1 MLRGAIAA
9 ALTPLAGAGAVP
21 DEGAFGPYTAFL
33 ASYGID
39 GILALG
45 TTGEGVLFDVAE
57 RKRIAEL
64 FIEHRGA
71 LQVAVHCGAQ
81 STADTVELAEHAAAA
96 GADAVA
102 VIAPPYF
109 AFDGQELLEH
119 FSEAARAC
127 DPVPFYV
134 YEFAA
139 RSGYAVP
146 LPTIAALR
154 DEAPNFVGLKV
165 SDTPWERF
173 SPYLVEGLDIFVGPE
188 SLIPEGVRGRR
199 DGRGVRSRG
208 ELPGRGRR
216 ARPRAHA
223 GERRTGRRASCFP
236 AGASLP
242 RGVEDGARP
251 PRRRGARWSA
261 AATPRAD
268 RRRARRGRAHRAR
281 MGRIVVAGSGAIGA
295 SIAYQLALLG
305 ADDVVVAERG
315 ELVGGSTSRA
325 MGGVRQQFSTAGR
338 GGARAREHRVPR
350 VARLAALPPGRLS
363 LPRDDRRRLRRA
375 RGTAS
380 PTERPRR
387 AGRARRPGSR
397 ARSRGRRRRSARPAA
412 GATAWPTRPVWRG
425 RCCGGRRSAAW
436 TSASTRRP
444 KISTATRSSSRAAR
458 GRLRSPHGTAS
469 SCRSARSAGSCS
481 RRLRSRACPTTCRW

>member
-188 SLIPEGVRGRR
+188 SLIPEAFAAGATGAVSGLAASFPDAVVALVREPTPENGERVGALR
-199 DGRGVRSRG
+199 ASLQALPFHAASKMVLGLRGVAVR
-208 ELPGRGRR
+208 
-216 ARPRAHA
+216 
-223 GERRTGRRASCFP
+223 
-236 AGASLP
+236 
-242 RGVEDGARP
+242 
-251 PRRRGARWSA
+251 
-261 AATPRAD
+261 
-268 RRRARRGRAHRAR
+268 
-281 MGRIVVAGSGAIGA
+281 
-295 SIAYQLALLG
+295 
-305 ADDVVVAERG
+305 
-315 ELVGGSTSRA
+315 
-325 MGGVRQQFSTAGR
+325 GGVRQPLR
-338 GGARAREHRVPR
+338 GLTEDERGE
-350 VARLAALPPGRLS
+350 VARIVREWDA
-363 LPRDDRRRLRRA
+363 
-375 RGTAS
+375 
-380 PTERPRR
+380 
-387 AGRARRPGSR
+387 
-397 ARSRGRRRRSARPAA
+397 
-412 GATAWPTRPVWRG
+412 
-425 RCCGGRRSAAW
+425 
-436 TSASTRRP
+436 
-444 KISTATRSSSRAAR
+444 
-458 GRLRSPHGTAS
+458 
-469 SCRSARSAGSCS
+469 
-481 RRLRSRACPTTCRW
+481 